1 MNISRSKVRQGALT
15 CLYSYLSQA
24 SQPVDFSMY
33 WTIAQEKEVDHLRTA
48 RAKALLH
55 ASRATADSA
64 RLLTDRL
71 QKLENLMHAD
81 LTAVVLRE
89 DISRYASQSS
99 NFDAAVK
106 ALQYCL
112 NDKCR
117 DTTEQLALCAG
128 DVMRLATVV
137 AAMGRDLLPRFADF
151 PAYRQQL
158 DGLASVINRRARMF
172 ETCAALQDP
181 TLLTEQ
187 KEYANLVRLT
197 RDMQELRPEV
207 EKLVK
212 EIIARIPQ
220 LENKLESLLEN
231 YSTERLDLVDKI
243 ILYISLYE
251 LTENNLDMPIV
262 VSEATALANEYSGS
276 KSAQFIHGVIAAA
289 QK

>member
-15 CLYSYLSQA
+15 CLYSYLAHA
-24 SQPVDFSMY
+24 SEPVDFSMY

-81 LTAVVLRE
+81 LTAAVLRE
-89 DISRYASQSS
+89 EIARYASQSS

-128 DVMRLATVV
+128 DVMRLAAVV

-181 TLLTEQ
+181 ALLAEQ

-231 YSTERLDLVDKI
+231 YSTERLDLVDKV

-251 LTENNLDMPIV
+251 LMENNLDMPIV

-276 KSAQFIHGVIAAA
+276 KSAQFIHGVIAAV